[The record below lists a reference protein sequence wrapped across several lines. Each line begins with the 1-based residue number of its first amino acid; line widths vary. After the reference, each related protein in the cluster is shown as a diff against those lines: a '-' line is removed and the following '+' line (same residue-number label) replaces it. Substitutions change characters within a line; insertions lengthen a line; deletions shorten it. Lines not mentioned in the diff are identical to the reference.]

1 MFLMVDNYDS
11 FTFNIVQYFLQ
22 CGEEVDVVRND
33 SDVESIDFSAY
44 EGIVLSPGPSSPE
57 NAGITLEVIRR
68 HGGRPMLG
76 ICLGMQ
82 SLAYV
87 YGGDVVRAEKIMHG
101 KEDRITHEGG
111 RLFGGIPET
120 FTAVRYHSLVASG
133 TTLPDCFEVMARSS
147 DGEIMAIRHRE
158 HFTWGVQF
166 HPESYSTEFG
176 MEIIQNFIGGTH
188 EYNSRHNTGN

>member
-1 MFLMVDNYDS
+1 MVDNYDS

>member
-1 MFLMVDNYDS
+1 MVDNYDS
-11 FTFNIVQYFLQ
+11 FTYNIVQYFLQ

-33 SDVESIDFSAY
+33 GDVGAIDFGAY

-57 NAGITLEVIRR
+57 NAGITLDVIRR
-68 HGGRPMLG
+68 HAGKPMLG

-111 RLFGGIPET
+111 RLFGGIPAT

-133 TTLPDCFEVMARSS
+133 RTLPECFEVMARSS

-166 HPESYSTEFG
+166 HPESYSTEYG
-176 MEIIQNFIGGTH
+176 MDIIQNFIGGSH
-188 EYNSRHNTGN
+188 EYNSGHNQGN

>member
-1 MFLMVDNYDS
+1 
-11 FTFNIVQYFLQ
+11 
-22 CGEEVDVVRND
+22 
-33 SDVESIDFSAY
+33 FSAY
-44 EGIVLSPGPSSPE
+44 DGIVLSPGPSSPE

-147 DGEIMAIRHRE
+147 DGEIMAIRHRD